1 MRFFNLPVM
10 CCFALAT
17 MPFGFSDALPSNKLT
32 AQEQKAKPKKDDEA
46 NPKFSDTEIEYF
58 ETKIRPILAKRCYEC
73 HGPDLD
79 EVEGELRFS
88 SRGALLKGGE
98 TGPAIIPGDPK
109 NSLLIDTI
117 NYGEVYEMP
126 PDSKM
131 PADEIALLTEWVT
144 KNAPWP
150 MVNDAHLSEAKGFDL
165 EKRKQDHWC
174 WQVPQKTSIPNVKDS
189 AWPLDPIDH
198 FILQKNEAAG
208 LSMAPAADRRTWI
221 RRVYF
226 DLTGLPPTPSQVKAF
241 EDDRSD
247 KAFEKVV
254 DELMASKHFGERWA
268 RHWMDLIRYA
278 ETCGHEF
285 EYPIPHAY
293 QYRDYLIRAFNSDV
307 PYDQI
312 IKEHIA
318 GDLLDKPRRNPEL
331 GFNESIVGT
340 GFWFLDEATHAPV
353 DVRLDEANHIDNR
366 IDVMSKTF
374 LGLTVACARCHDHKF
389 DAISAKDYYALAGF
403 LQSSRRQL
411 AMLDPNGKIAEAKNK
426 IQQLRRAA
434 TAEIRKAMKLEVGA
448 VDEIANYLT
457 AASKAAQALPAKS
470 SAMIEGEDLKVTA
483 NNAGETRVQEMSGF
497 GNRWSGA
504 KQLFWL
510 ADKTDG
516 ELKLELNVPESNEYI
531 LKASYTKAPDYGIF
545 QMEIDGKKVGKPID
559 GFHGGVVKQDSIE
572 IGRIKLNKGKSE
584 LGFKITGT
592 NPKSNPKRYMI
603 GIDFIELI
611 PVKELVK
618 PNLAAQTPATTEDL
632 DPKQLQKWTAALQ
645 VAKTN
650 PDHPL
655 WLWQQVTKNGKG
667 FDLDAIKNLQKSLD
681 RQTEIASHKTVNGKP
696 QLPHLFTDF
705 SEPHFGDWF
714 VTGEAFGNQPT
725 QKGHWDSESNAV
737 YPAGMADSSQ
747 YSKKLHGVLRSPTF
761 ELQSNEIWYRI
772 KGNNVKIRLII
783 DGFVMDVYNGLLFS
797 GAAINVN
804 TKDQFQWVRQAG
816 DIRRY
821 KGHRAHIEIIDQGG
835 GYAVVDKVIFSDSG
849 RPDHVSPN
857 VARLLPVLKDAANI
871 NDFTKKYAAA
881 IGSDESLGLPM
892 VTGTDAF
899 QSSLARTSEMIKA
912 IEREIPN
919 PILAPAM
926 TEGSPENERVFI
938 RGNHKTLGPVANRQ
952 LLVALV
958 GEDKI
963 EEEAGSG
970 RLRMAEQIANGSNPL
985 TGRVVVNRLWHHIF
999 GRGIVASP
1007 DNFGV
1012 LGQKPSHPELLDY
1025 LANEFVADG
1034 WSVKRMLKRMV
1045 LSRTYRMSSQ
1055 INPQAKEV
1063 DPENI
1068 LLHRSS
1074 IRRLQ
1079 GEAIRDSILAISG
1092 RLDPKVYGPSVA
1104 LHLTAFMQGRGRPGR
1119 SGPVDGDGR
1128 RSIYTEI
1135 RRNFLPP
1142 MLVAFDMP
1150 IPFNSIGRRNLSNV
1164 PAQALIMM
1172 NDPFVVGQAEVW
1184 AKKLVS
1190 VKTDIP
1196 TRIAQMYEQAFSRPP
1211 SDVELKNATTFIEL
1225 QAKELGV
1232 RPEDIPTSVPIWQ
1245 DLCHVVFNVKEF
1257 IYLK

>member
-1 MRFFNLPVM
+1 MKS
-10 CCFALAT
+10 
-17 MPFGFSDALPSNKLT
+17 G
-32 AQEQKAKPKKDDEA
+32 
-46 NPKFSDTEIEYF
+46 
-58 ETKIRPILAKRCYEC
+58 
-73 HGPDLD
+73 
-79 EVEGELRFS
+79 
-88 SRGALLKGGE
+88 
-98 TGPAIIPGDPK
+98 
-109 NSLLIDTI
+109 
-117 NYGEVYEMP
+117 
-126 PDSKM
+126 
-131 PADEIALLTEWVT
+131 
-144 KNAPWP
+144 
-150 MVNDAHLSEAKGFDL
+150 
-165 EKRKQDHWC
+165 KQDHWC
-174 WQVPQKTSIPNVKDS
+174 WQVPKEVSIPTVKDS

-226 DLTGLPPTPSQVKAF
+226 DLVGLPPTPSQVKAF
-241 EDDRSD
+241 ESD
-247 KAFEKVV
+247 SSGKAFEKVV
-254 DELMASKHFGERWA
+254 DELLASEHFGERWA
-268 RHWMDLIRYA
+268 RHWMDLTRYA

-307 PYDQI
+307 PYDQV

-318 GDLLDKPRRNPEL
+318 GDLIENPRRNPKL

-411 AMLDPNGKIAEAKNK
+411 AMLDPNGKIAESTEK
-426 IQQLRRAA
+426 IRQLRQAVS
-434 TAEIRKAMKLEVGA
+434 AEIGEAMKAELGPNEQIVRYM
-448 VDEIANYLT
+448 I
-457 AASKAAQALPAKS
+457 AASKAAKNFTANSNTL
-470 SAMIEGEDLKVTA
+470 IEGEDLKVIA
-483 NNAGETRVQEMSGF
+483 NNAGETRIQEMANF
-497 GNRWSGA
+497 GNQWSGA

-516 ELKLELNVPESNEYI
+516 VLKLGLNVPETNEYI
-531 LKASYTKAPDYGIF
+531 LKVSYTKAPDYGIF
-545 QMEIDGKKVGKPID
+545 QVEVDGKKVGKPID
-559 GFHGGVVKQDSIE
+559 GFNRRVVKQDSIE
-572 IGRIKLNKGKSE
+572 IGRVALKQGTTE
-584 LGFKITGT
+584 LAFKITGA

-611 PVKELVK
+611 PAKVIAK
-618 PNLAAQTPATTEDL
+618 PIAAANKDSQLDL
-632 DPKQLQKWTAALQ
+632 DPRQLKNWTDVLQ
-645 VAKTN
+645 SASKN
-650 PDHPL
+650 EDHPL
-655 WLWQQVTKNGKG
+655 WLWQQVTKNGEG
-667 FDLDAIKNLQKSLD
+667 FDRRRIESLQTSLILQD
-681 RQTEIASHKTVNGKP
+681 EMSNRKWVDGKT
-696 QLPHLFTDF
+696 QLPSLFTDF
-705 SEPHFGDWF
+705 SEPEFGDWF
-714 VTGEAFGNQPT
+714 VTGEAFGKQPT
-725 QKGHWDSESNAV
+725 RNGHWDSESNSF
-737 YPAGMADSSQ
+737 YPAGLADSSQ

-783 DGFVMDVYNGLLFS
+783 DGFVMDVYNALLFGNAS
-797 GAAINVN
+797 INVN

-835 GYAVVDKVIFSDSG
+835 GYAVVDKVVFSDGG
-849 RPDHVSPN
+849 RPDHVSES
-857 VARLLPVLKDAANI
+857 VARLLPFVQDATDSE
-871 NDFTKKYAAA
+871 DFSKKYVSALKSLD
-881 IGSDESLGLPM
+881 GLGLPL
-892 VTGTDAF
+892 VSGKDALKK
-899 QSSLARTSEMIKA
+899 SMAETSEMIKA

-926 TEGSPENERVFI
+926 TDGTPEDERVFI

-963 EEEAGSG
+963 DEDEGSG
-970 RLRMAEQIANGSNPL
+970 RLRLAEQIANGNNPL
-985 TGRVVVNRLWHHIF
+985 TSRVAVNRIWHHIF
-999 GRGIVASP
+999 GRGIVAST

-1025 LANEFVADG
+1025 LANEFVEDD
-1034 WSVKRMLKRMV
+1034 WSIKRMIKRMV
-1045 LSRTYRMSSQ
+1045 LSQTYRMSSQ
-1055 INPQAKEV
+1055 INAAAKEI

-1079 GEAIRDSILAISG
+1079 GEAIRDSILAVSG
-1092 RLDPKVYGPSVA
+1092 RLDPKVYGPSVT
-1104 LHLTAFMQGRGRPGR
+1104 LHLTSFMQGRGRPGR

-1164 PAQALIMM
+1164 PAQALILM
-1172 NDPFVVGQAEVW
+1172 NDPFVVEQAEVW

-1190 VKTDIP
+1190 EKLDTSS
-1196 TRIAQMYEQAFSRPP
+1196 RIKKMYAQAFSRPP
-1211 SDVELKNATTFIEL
+1211 SELELKNATAFIEL
-1225 QAKELGV
+1225 QAKELAIK
-1232 RPEDIPTSVPIWQ
+1232 PADIPANVQIWK
-1245 DLCHVVFNVKEF
+1245 DLCHVIFNVKEF

>member
-1 MRFFNLPVM
+1 MRFFNYLLLS
-10 CCFALAT
+10 CFALAT
-17 MPFGFSDALPSNKLT
+17 FQIGFSDNLLSSKLA
-32 AQEQKAKPKKDDEA
+32 AQEADSNLKKDDSA
-46 NPKFSDTEIEYF
+46 NPKFSDADLEYF

-79 EVEGELRFS
+79 EVEGGLRFS

-109 NSLLIDTI
+109 NSLLVDTI

-131 PADEIALLTEWVT
+131 PADEIALLTEWVA

-150 MVNDAHLSEAKGFDL
+150 KVNDAHLLEAKAFDL

-174 WQVPQKTSIPNVKDS
+174 WQVPQKTSIPKVKNS
-189 AWPLDPIDH
+189 AWPLDPIDY
-198 FILQKNEAAG
+198 FILNKNEAAG
-208 LSMAPAADRRTWI
+208 LAMAPVADRRIWI

-226 DLTGLPPTPSQVKAF
+226 DLIGLPPTPSQVKAF
-241 EDDRSD
+241 ENDRSD

-254 DELMASKHFGERWA
+254 DELLASEHFGERWA
-268 RHWMDLIRYA
+268 RHWMDLTRYA

-293 QYRDYLIRAFNSDV
+293 QYRDYLIRAFNADV
-307 PYDQI
+307 PYDQV

-318 GDLLDKPRRNPEL
+318 GDLLDKPRQNPKL

-411 AMLDPNGKIAEAKNK
+411 AMLDPNGKIAESTEK
-426 IQQLRRAA
+426 IRQLQQSVS
-434 TAEIRKAMKLEVGA
+434 AEILAAMNAERGS
-448 VDEIANYLT
+448 VDEIARYLM
-457 AASKAAQALPAKS
+457 AARKAAKNIPANS
-470 SAMIEGEDLKVTA
+470 NAMIEGEDLKVIA

-497 GNRWSGA
+497 GNQWSGA

-516 ELKLELNVPESNEYI
+516 VLKLGLNVPETNEYI
-531 LKASYTKAPDYGIF
+531 VKASYTKAPDYGIF
-545 QMEIDGKKVGKPID
+545 QIEVDGRKLGKPID
-559 GFHGGVVKQDSIE
+559 GFHSGVTKQNSIE
-572 IGRIKLNKGKSE
+572 IGRVELKKGKSE
-584 LGFKITGT
+584 LTFKITGA
-592 NPKSNPKRYMI
+592 NPNSNPKRYMI

-611 PVKELVK
+611 PTKEIAK
-618 PNLAAQTPATTEDL
+618 PKVAAEDAETKINLDSQ
-632 DPKQLQKWTAALQ
+632 QLKSWSEALLA
-645 VAKTN
+645 AKTN
-650 PDHPL
+650 EDHPL
-655 WLWQQVTKNGKG
+655 WLWQQVTKSGEG
-667 FDLDAIKNLQKSLD
+667 LDHGVMNSLQKSLD
-681 RQTEIASHKTVNGKP
+681 QQTEMANRKMASGKP
-696 QLPHLFTDF
+696 QLPYLFTDF
-705 SEPHFGDWF
+705 SGQGFGDWF
-714 VTGEAFGNQPT
+714 VTGEAFGSQPT
-725 QKGHWDSESNAV
+725 QKGHWDSESNSI
-737 YPAGMADSSQ
+737 YPAGLADSSQ

-761 ELQSNEIWYRI
+761 EIQSNEIWYRI

-783 DGFVMDVYNGLLFS
+783 DGFVMDVYNGLLFG
-797 GAAINVN
+797 GASINVN

-816 DIRRY
+816 DIHRY

-835 GYAVVDKVIFSDSG
+835 GYAIVDKVVFSDG
-849 RPDHVSPN
+849 GQPDHVSAN
-857 VARLLPVLKDAANI
+857 VAKLLPLLKDASDI
-871 NDFTKKYAAA
+871 NDFTKKYASA
-881 IGSDESLGLPM
+881 IRSNDEFGLPLVSGKAALKKSM
-892 VTGTDAF
+892 AK
-899 QSSLARTSEMIKA
+899 TSEMIKA
-912 IEREIPN
+912 IEGEIPN
-919 PILAPAM
+919 PILVPAM
-926 TEGSPENERVFI
+926 TEGSPEDERVFI

-952 LLVALV
+952 LLVAMV
-958 GEDKI
+958 GEEKI
-963 EEEAGSG
+963 AEEDGSG
-970 RLRMAEQIANGSNPL
+970 RLRLAKQMANGNNPL
-985 TGRVVVNRLWHHIF
+985 TSRVAVNRLWHHLF
-999 GRGIVASP
+999 GRGIVSST

-1034 WSVKRMLKRMV
+1034 WSIKQMLKRMV
-1045 LSRTYRMSSQ
+1045 LSQTYRMSSQ
-1055 INPQAKEV
+1055 INPQAKEI

-1092 RLDPKVYGPSVA
+1092 RLDPKVYGPSVT
-1104 LHLTAFMQGRGRPGR
+1104 LHLTSFMQGRGRPGR

-1164 PAQALIMM
+1164 PAQALILM

-1190 VKTDIP
+1190 EKSDIP
-1196 TRIAQMYEQAFSRPP
+1196 SRITQMYEQAFGRRP
-1211 SDVELKNATTFIEL
+1211 SDAELKNAQAFIEL

-1232 RPEDIPTSVPIWQ
+1232 KPGDIQANVQIWK
-1245 DLCHVVFNVKEF
+1245 DLCHVIFNVKEF